1 MGGVDTEC
9 GRQIALEEGATPAAP
24 SLQEPRHR
32 CGFDNITFGKE
43 NEKKS
48 TEAALAVK
56 GTTREANQLEHQ
68 RVIENLRTQ

>member
-1 MGGVDTEC
+1 MGAGVDTEC
-9 GRQIALEEGATPAAP
+9 GRQVALEEGATSAAP

-43 NEKKS
+43 TEKKS

-56 GTTREANQLEHQ
+56 RNNE
-68 RVIENLRTQ
+68 RS